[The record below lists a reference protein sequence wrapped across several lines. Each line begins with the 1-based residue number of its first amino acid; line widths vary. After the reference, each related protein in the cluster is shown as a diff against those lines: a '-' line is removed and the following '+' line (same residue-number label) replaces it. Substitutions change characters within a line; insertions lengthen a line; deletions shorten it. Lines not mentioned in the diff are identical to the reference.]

1 MQTSTGHSTVGD
13 TSTSFYSVQYR
24 ATVAMER
31 KSFYSVQYRATVATE
46 RKSFYSVQ
54 YRASTEK
61 ESFYSDGTLPRGGGG
76 SVVLVVV
83 YRVSYSKST
92 PDMFYLPI
100 LYT

>member
-13 TSTSFYSVQYR
+13 TSTSFYSVHYR

-61 ESFYSDGTLPRGGGG
+61 ESFYSDGTLPRGGGV
-76 SVVLVVV
+76 SVFSCGL
-83 YRVSYSKST
+83 SG
-92 PDMFYLPI
+92 FL
-100 LYT
+100 